1 MALLRSGHYQRY
13 FRDNVLCATPEGQ
26 EIIRL
31 YYEWSAVIVKGME
44 EDEEFNAGVK
54 DIIKLIISSLSI
66 NNSVPLE

>member
-1 MALLRSGHYQRY
+1 
-13 FRDNVLCATPEGQ
+13 VLCATPEGQ

-31 YYEWSAVIVKGME
+31 LYEWSAVIVKGRG
-44 EDEEFNAGVK
+44 EDEEFNAGMK